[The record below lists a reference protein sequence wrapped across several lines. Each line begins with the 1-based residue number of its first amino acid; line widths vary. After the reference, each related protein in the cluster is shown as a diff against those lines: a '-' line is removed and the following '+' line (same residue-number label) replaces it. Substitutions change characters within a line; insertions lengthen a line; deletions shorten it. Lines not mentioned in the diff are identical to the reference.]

1 MLRKKEDAIVKVFAM
16 AVTVPIV
23 SGIITTIV
31 AVNQKQAGIRFT
43 GPAFLHRVGC
53 IILSLYLESHKLE
66 LQNISKTQIHGK
78 SLVI

>member
-1 MLRKKEDAIVKVFAM
+1 M
-16 AVTVPIV
+16 AVTVPIIR
-23 SGIITTIV
+23 GITTTIV

-66 LQNISKTQIHGK
+66 LQNIRKSHTHGK